1 MAGELRKLR
10 MKHGLSLNDVAETSG
25 IDVVYIARMELG
37 VPVEKYYANK
47 LRLSL
52 AVKLNNPLIEAV
64 LPIVIEGDEG
74 GSEIY
79 IGKVVR

>member
-10 MKHGLSLNDVAETSG
+10 MKHGLSLNDVAEISG
-25 IDVVYIARMELG
+25 IDVVYVARMELG

-52 AVKLNNPLIEAV
+52 AIKLNNPLTEVV

-74 GSEIY
+74 GSGIY